1 MAQCPECHKEQNAD
15 FGMVTCAHCGAVFMV
30 ELDGEVNASEQID
43 AEVVSDEAESLPEAA
58 EEPFGDPPEESLPEA
73 FTEEEPLAAEQEVV
87 SAEDPLGVQSFE
99 DSGGANLA
107 DGEYLY
113 DIILTH
119 VDSADLKREVMMALS
134 DKRFALEAED
144 LQKQMREGGLTIQNL
159 NPVKAMLIVLRL
171 QQIDVVV
178 EWRQKHFTLAE
189 DKKNQG
195 EAEL

>member
-30 ELDGEVNASEQID
+30 ELDGEINSSE
-43 AEVVSDEAESLPEAA
+43 EVV
-58 EEPFGDPPEESLPEA
+58 EEIVEELVPIETVS
-73 FTEEEPLAAEQEVV
+73 EEVPSEDIT
-87 SAEDPLGVQSFE
+87 SDPLGVQSFE
-99 DSGGANLA
+99 DSGGAELA

-113 DIILTH
+113 DIILTQ

>member
-30 ELDGEVNASEQID
+30 ELDGGVNSSEQG
-43 AEVVSDEAESLPEAA
+43 PEDVMS
-58 EEPFGDPPEESLPEA
+58 EEPVIEAGDVDESMSPLED
-73 FTEEEPLAAEQEVV
+73 FSTQETEEPPPSQEEASI

-99 DSGGANLA
+99 DSGGASLA

-113 DIILTH
+113 DIILTQ
-119 VDSADLKREVMMALS
+119 VDSADLKRDVMMALS
-134 DKRFALEAED
+134 DKRFALEADD

-171 QQIDVVV
+171 QQMDVVV